1 MMRAPATTEAR
12 PIRHLES
19 SRLPKWWLVV
29 AATVPLLVAVPLV
42 GVWAGAAG
50 LLTPALRVGDRAPDF
65 SLADLN
71 GEPVHLSDY
80 AGRPVIVNFWASWCL
95 PACAEEFPV
104 LAEALEAHA
113 DVGLAVIGIVYR
125 DRSEAARAFADEF
138 HATWPLA
145 MDPGERVARDYEVF
159 GPPESWLIGPDGIL
173 VSRHIGPFTAEE
185 LAAELANLTLQH

>member
-1 MMRAPATTEAR
+1 VVATT
-12 PIRHLES
+12 
-19 SRLPKWWLVV
+19 LPL
-29 AATVPLLVAVPLV
+29 AVAVV
-42 GVWAGAAG
+42 GFGVWAGAEG
-50 LLTPALRVGDRAPDF
+50 LLAPALRAGDRAPDF
-65 SLADLN
+65 SLADLD
-71 GEPVHLSDY
+71 GEPVRLADY

-104 LAEALEAHA
+104 LAEALVAHA
-113 DVGLAVIGIVYR
+113 DIGLAVIGIVYR

-138 HATWPLA
+138 GATWPLA

-185 LAAELANLTLQH
+185 LAAELGHLVTQH